1 MRGMSSEL
9 IQTIFAVL
17 VIILALA
24 FSLTLEAKP
33 SFETY
38 GKAQARLWA
47 KSIASTID
55 TMSGVEKGRVELDF
69 GIVWDVEIKCNDECE
84 VKVSHDKIK
93 GKKRLLTRTDEVNLG
108 GIAGILIE
116 KEGDSVKV
124 TGG

>member
-1 MRGMSSEL
+1 MSSEL

>member
-1 MRGMSSEL
+1 M

-108 GIAGILIE
+108 GIAGLLIE
-116 KEGDSVKV
+116 KEGGSVKV
-124 TGG
+124 TRR

>member
-1 MRGMSSEL
+1 MTSEL

-24 FSLTLEAKP
+24 FSLTIEAKP

-93 GKKRLLTRTDEVNLG
+93 GKKRLLTRTDEVSLK

>member
-1 MRGMSSEL
+1 MRGMTSEM

-17 VIILALA
+17 VIILTLA

-55 TMSGVEKGRVELDF
+55 AMSGVEEGKVELDF

-93 GKKRLLTRTDEVNLG
+93 GEKRLLTKTDEVDHKAV
-108 GIAGILIE
+108 AGVLIE
-116 KEGDSVKV
+116 KEGGSVKV
-124 TGG
+124 TRK